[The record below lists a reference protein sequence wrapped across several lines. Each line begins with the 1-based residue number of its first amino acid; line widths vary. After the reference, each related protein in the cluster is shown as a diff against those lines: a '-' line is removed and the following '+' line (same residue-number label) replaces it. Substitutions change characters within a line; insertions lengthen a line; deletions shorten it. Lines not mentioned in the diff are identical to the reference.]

1 MREMQGPRPAG
12 GGSGAPLR
20 LIVAAILLVVLGA
33 GLACSAGTGGMEL
46 SAPTIKP
53 VAGDASPQS
62 NVAGPSQAPPAV
74 AGPVSR
80 AEPSRR
86 VSTTMSGLTQA
97 AAPSGVASFAGLAEQ
112 RKGHANGEA
121 TVTDPAAP
129 TVEELLERGLHRAGA
144 SPVHLAMRGTPAA
157 DSVRCAW
164 RGIARTATQRA
175 EAIRFWLRLN
185 ATEAIPRVSTL
196 EVLFAVVLDA
206 LDPDYR
212 ETAKANF
219 LAIARGGESMEYLFL
234 TCFADYAVTAFLLGT
249 GTTPATV
256 TVGYD
261 RRGEAASYDLYVRE
275 LEAGT
280 YGDAALPTRGA
291 YEAGLQAQVVA
302 AEKSLSEEI
311 GGREAVVFLAPMG
324 AHNAI
329 GFEAWQ

>member
-53 VAGDASPQS
+53 VAGDASPPS

-129 TVEELLERGLHRAGA
+129 TVEELLAKGLHQAGA
-144 SPVHLAMRGTPAA
+144 TPVHLAIRETPATE
-157 DSVRCAW
+157 SVRCAW
-164 RGIARTATQRA
+164 RGIARTASQR
-175 EAIRFWLRLN
+175 EATIRFWLGLN
-185 ATEAIPRVSTL
+185 ADDPIPNST
-196 EVLFAVVLDA
+196 D
-206 LDPDYR
+206 
-212 ETAKANF
+212 
-219 LAIARGGESMEYLFL
+219 
-234 TCFADYAVTAFLLGT
+234 LG
-249 GTTPATV
+249 
-256 TVGYD
+256 
-261 RRGEAASYDLYVRE
+261 
-275 LEAGT
+275 
-280 YGDAALPTRGA
+280 
-291 YEAGLQAQVVA
+291 
-302 AEKSLSEEI
+302 
-311 GGREAVVFLAPMG
+311 M
-324 AHNAI
+324 
-329 GFEAWQ
+329 

>member
-1 MREMQGPRPAG
+1 
-12 GGSGAPLR
+12 
-20 LIVAAILLVVLGA
+20 
-33 GLACSAGTGGMEL
+33 MEL
-46 SAPTIKP
+46 SVPTTKP

-62 NVAGPSQAPPAV
+62 NVAGLSQAPPAV
-74 AGPVSR
+74 AGPMSR

-86 VSTTMSGLTQA
+86 VPTLRVSTSMSGSTQA

-112 RKGHANGEA
+112 RKGHADGEA

-129 TVEELLERGLHRAGA
+129 TVEQLLERGLHRAGA

-185 ATEAIPRVSTL
+185 ATEAIPSVSIL
-196 EVLFAVVLDA
+196 EVLFAVVLDT

-212 ETAKANF
+212 ETVKANF
-219 LAIARGGESMEYLFL
+219 LAIARGGESMDYLFL
-234 TCFADYAVTAFLLGT
+234 TCFADYAVTNFLLGT
-249 GTTPATV
+249 GTTPTTV
-256 TVGYD
+256 TVAYD
-261 RRGEAASYDLYVRE
+261 RMGEAAAYDLYVRE
-275 LEAGT
+275 HDTGT
-280 YGDAALPTRGA
+280 YGSDALQTRGE
-291 YEAGLQAQVVA
+291 YETSLQAQVVA
-302 AEKSLSEEI
+302 AETALSAEI

-329 GFEAWQ
+329 GFEAWQAVGEGEREEK